1 MDMRTILL
9 FLTLLT
15 LTMSCTRVNL
25 GNICEGDVVFI
36 ESKSQQ
42 SPYIKAGTM
51 CKWTHCGVV
60 VKTASGMK
68 ILEAS
73 KTVTLTNVD
82 TFIGRAKNGNYM
94 VKRPRQHLSKP
105 ISYRKWIGQ
114 PYDLAF
120 KFDNGKMYCSE
131 LVWLVYKE
139 QGIELCKPRKV
150 GDYFVVKL
158 AHSKLVGKYK
168 KAKWLRNLM
177 KKRSITLDQY
187 AVAPSDLL
195 KLLMLLL
202 LYERMNRS
210 DH

>member
-1 MDMRTILL
+1 MKWRNILWV
-9 FLTLLT
+9 LLIMCT
-15 LTMSCTRVNL
+15 SCNRVNIGDL
-25 GNICEGDVVFI
+25 REGDVVFI

-60 VKTASGMK
+60 VNTVKGLR

-73 KTVTLTNVD
+73 KTVMLTPID
-82 TFIGRAKNGNYM
+82 KFIGRAKNGNHM
-94 VKRPRQHLSKP
+94 AKRPRQQLTKP
-105 ISYRKWIGQ
+105 ISYSKWLRQ

-150 GDYFVVKL
+150 GDFFVVKI
-158 AHSKLVGKYK
+158 AHSKLVGSYE
-168 KAKWLRNLM
+168 KAKWLRDLM
-177 KKRSITLDQY
+177 KKRNITLDQY
-187 AVAPSDLL
+187 VVAPSDLARAL
-195 KLLMLLL
+195 
-202 LYERMNRS
+202 
-210 DH
+210 

>member
-1 MDMRTILL
+1 MKTKLIKIITLVILIVA
-9 FLTLLT
+9 T
-15 LTMSCTRVNL
+15 SCNRVDIDDL
-25 GNICEGDVVFI
+25 REGDVVFI

-60 VKTASGMK
+60 VNTAKGLR

-73 KTVTLTNVD
+73 KTVMLTPID
-82 TFIGRAKNGNYM
+82 KFIGGAKSGNYM
-94 VKRPRQHLSKP
+94 AKRPRQKLTKP
-105 ISYRKWIGQ
+105 ISYSKWLGQ

-139 QGIELCKPRKV
+139 QGIELCEPRKV

-158 AHSKLVGKYK
+158 AHSKLVGSYK
-168 KAKWLRNLM
+168 KAKWLRDLM
-177 KKRSITLDQY
+177 KKRNITLDQY
-187 AVAPSDLL
+187 AVAPSDLARAL
-195 KLLMLLL
+195 
-202 LYERMNRS
+202 
-210 DH
+210 